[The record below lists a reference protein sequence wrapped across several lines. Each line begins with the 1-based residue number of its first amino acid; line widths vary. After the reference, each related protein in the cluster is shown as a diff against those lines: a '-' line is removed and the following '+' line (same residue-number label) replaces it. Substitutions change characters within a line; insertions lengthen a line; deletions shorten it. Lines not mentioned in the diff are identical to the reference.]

1 MILAALAALAGAFA
15 QSATGLGFA
24 LLVGPVL
31 FSIRPPDEAVTT
43 LLILGMLMGLLVLF
57 AERRP
62 LHVLPA
68 ESRTI
73 LLAAIPGLPLGVLAL
88 EGLSAPALQLLLGIT
103 VIVTGLIQLRQG
115 RRARAPTGSSSAPAP
130 RSASRSLGGAVA
142 GISAGALTSSITVN
156 GPPVLLWLLAREAT
170 PPQVRDTLATMFVT
184 LNLAALAIVLA
195 VAGGGALDP
204 LAVAVLAPFTA
215 IGHRTGRSGV
225 DRLEPQR
232 VRAVLLA
239 LVLAA
244 GVASAVTGIVEL
256 A

>member
-1 MILAALAALAGAFA
+1 MVLAAVAALAGAFA
-15 QSATGLGFA
+15 QSATGFGFA

-43 LLILGMLMGLLVLF
+43 LLILGALIGLLVLF

-62 LHVLPA
+62 LHVLPR
-68 ESRTI
+68 ETRTI

-88 EGLSAPALQLLLGIT
+88 EGLSAPALQLLLGVA

-115 RRARAPTGSSSAPAP
+115 RRRPAAGSTHGPAG
-130 RSASRSLGGAVA
+130 SLSGSPGGAVA
-142 GISAGALTSSITVN
+142 GLAAGALTSSITVN
-156 GPPVLLWLLAREAT
+156 GPPVLLWLLAREAK
-170 PPQVRDTLATMFVT
+170 PAQVRDTLATMFVA
-184 LNLAALAIVLA
+184 LNLVALAIVVA

-204 LAVAVLAPFTA
+204 GALAVLAPLTLL
-215 IGHRTGRSGV
+215 GHRAGRSGV
-225 DRLEPQR
+225 DRLAPER
-232 VRAVLLA
+232 VRALLLA

-244 GVASAVTGIVEL
+244 GVASAITGIVEL

>member
-1 MILAALAALAGAFA
+1 VIFAAVAALAGAFA
-15 QSATGLGFA
+15 QSATGFGFA

-73 LLAAIPGLPLGVLAL
+73 LLAAIPGLPLGVVAL
-88 EGLSAPALQLLLGIT
+88 EGLSAPALQLLLGVA
-103 VIVTGLIQLRQG
+103 VIVTGLIQLRQRRIAHSSGGPG
-115 RRARAPTGSSSAPAP
+115 RG
-130 RSASRSLGGAVA
+130 SLGGAAA
-142 GISAGALTSSITVN
+142 GLSAGALTPSITVN
-156 GPPVLLWLLAREAT
+156 GPPVLLWLLARDAT
-170 PPQVRDTLATMFVT
+170 PAQVRDTLATMFVA
-184 LNLAALAIVLA
+184 LNVVALAVVVA

-204 LAVAVLAPFTA
+204 LALAVLAPVTA
-215 IGHRTGRSGV
+215 IGHRAGRSGV
-225 DRLEPQR
+225 DRLEPQQT
-232 VRAVLLA
+232 RAVLLA

-244 GVASAVTGIVEL
+244 GVASAVAGIIEL

>member
-15 QSATGLGFA
+15 QSATGFGFA

-43 LLILGMLMGLLVLF
+43 LLVLGTLMGLLVLF

-62 LHVLPA
+62 LQVLRA
-68 ESRTI
+68 ETRTV

-88 EGLSAPALQLLLGIT
+88 EGLSAPALQLLLGVA
-103 VIVTGLIQLRQG
+103 VIGTGLLQLRQG
-115 RRARAPTGSSSAPAP
+115 QIAHSSHTSGGG
-130 RSASRSLGGAVA
+130 SLGGAVA
-142 GISAGALTSSITVN
+142 GLSAGALTSSITVN

-170 PPQVRDTLATMFVT
+170 PPQVRDTLATMFVA
-184 LNLAALAIVLA
+184 LNVVALAIVLA

-204 LAVAVLAPFTA
+204 LALAVLAPLTA
-215 IGHRTGRSGV
+215 LGHRAGRSGV

-232 VRAVLLA
+232 LRVILLA
-239 LVLAA
+239 LVFAA
-244 GVASAVTGIVEL
+244 GVASAVTGIIEL